1 MIKVEHY
8 APILKGKEGE
18 YRALA
23 ELDDQQKSRVVP
35 IIEIPPI
42 PYDHEAEA
50 PSKTMGQ
57 HLQGMPEKIAAARGF
72 SLPIYLD
79 ASLLDDEDQMP
90 GGSHP
95 ADYLLRRL
103 SEIGILCMPVVG
115 PGHSGPYVEATR
127 SIVDRDGRGACLR
140 LAADDLE
147 DPDERISSLLSALSI
162 QPADV
167 DLLIDL
173 GWMTEAQ
180 VQHFYITLR
189 SLIAS
194 LPSIA
199 AWRSLVFAASSFPLN
214 LSQFSANS
222 TNYVHRSEY
231 AVWRQMLE
239 TSGRFARIPSFGD
252 YGISHP
258 DWVDVDPRIQQ
269 MSAGL
274 RYTTDEQWLVFKG
287 RGVKRYGY
295 EQSHDICQR
304 LISMPEYSG
313 EDFSWGDDWI
323 MKCAN
328 REVQS
333 GNATTW
339 RKAGTNH
346 HLAFV
351 TRQLASQTWP

>member
-1 MIKVEHY
+1 
-8 APILKGKEGE
+8 
-18 YRALA
+18 
-23 ELDDQQKSRVVP
+23 
-35 IIEIPPI
+35 
-42 PYDHEAEA
+42 
-50 PSKTMGQ
+50 
-57 HLQGMPEKIAAARGF
+57 
-72 SLPIYLD
+72 
-79 ASLLDDEDQMP
+79 
-90 GGSHP
+90 
-95 ADYLLRRL
+95 
-103 SEIGILCMPVVG
+103 
-115 PGHSGPYVEATR
+115 
-127 SIVDRDGRGACLR
+127 
-140 LAADDLE
+140 
-147 DPDERISSLLSALSI
+147 
-162 QPADV
+162 
-167 DLLIDL
+167 
-173 GWMTEAQ
+173 
-180 VQHFYITLR
+180 
-189 SLIAS
+189 
-194 LPSIA
+194 
-199 AWRSLVFAASSFPLN
+199 
-214 LSQFSANS
+214 
-222 TNYVHRSEY
+222 
-231 AVWRQMLE
+231 MLE